1 MRFRI
6 WNLGF
11 EMGWVGVNQ
20 IGAGQPFDLII
31 KGGEVLDPSQ
41 NLRARLD
48 IGIKNELI
56 AGLAPEIVPH
66 RGARVIDARKKLVT
80 PGLVDLHA
88 HVYPKG
94 SAIGLS
100 ADEIAPVMA
109 STTYVSPGDAGA
121 KNFSP

>member
-1 MRFRI
+1 
-6 WNLGF
+6 
-11 EMGWVGVNQ
+11 VNQ
-20 IGAGQPFDLII
+20 IGTGKIFDLII

-48 IGIKNELI
+48 IGIKDALI
-56 AGLAPEIVPH
+56 AGLASEIVPD
-66 RGARVIDARKKLVT
+66 RDAQVIDARGKLVT

-88 HVYPKG
+88 HVYPQG